1 MYTKITDLYK
11 SPKTYLGQEIKLGG
25 WIRTT
30 RSNKEVGFIEL
41 NDGTFFKSVQVV
53 FDGELQ
59 AGANSTHDAKDTNET
74 KKTLDAASNLSFD
87 QTAKL
92 GVGACITVVGK
103 VVESPGAK
111 QPFEVKAI
119 TITLEGDCPSTY
131 PLQKKR
137 HGFEFLR
144 TIAHLRPR
152 TNTFSAVF
160 RVRSLAAFA
169 IHDFFHKRGFVYVHT
184 PLLTGNDGE
193 GAGEMF
199 NVTTLPMDNVPK
211 QPDNTVDYSKDFFN
225 SRAYLAVTGQLA
237 VEPFIMGFR
246 DVYTFG
252 PIFRSEKSTTTT
264 HAAEFWMIEPEMA
277 FADLDNY
284 METSEAMLKH
294 IINYV
299 LENAPEEMA
308 FFDQWIEPGL
318 VDRLK
323 AVAAA
328 DFARCSYTKAI
339 ELLLASGKSFEYPVE
354 WGADLKTEHERYICE
369 EVYKGPVYLTDYP
382 RDIKAFYMRVN
393 DDNKTVA
400 AADLLVPGIGE
411 LVGGSQREERLDILN
426 ESIARFGLK
435 PEDYDWYVDLRR
447 FGGVKHA
454 GYGLGFERCL
464 MYLTGMKNI
473 RDVIPYPRTF
483 GQMDY

>member
-1 MYTKITDLYK
+1 MYTKCKDIYK
-11 SPKTYLGQEIKLGG
+11 SPADYMGKEITLGG

-30 RSNKEVGFIEL
+30 RSSKGVGFIEL

-53 FDGELQ
+53 FDAEL
-59 AGANSTHDAKDTNET
+59 TNGLDFDET
-74 KKTLDAASNLSFD
+74 S
-87 QTAKL
+87 KL
-92 GVGACITVVGK
+92 GVGACLTIKGQ

-111 QPFEVKAI
+111 QPFEIKAKE
-119 TITLEGDCPSTY
+119 ITLEGACPSTY

-152 TNTFSAVF
+152 TNTFAAVF
-160 RVRSLAAFA
+160 RVRSLVAFA
-169 IHDFFHKRGFVYVHT
+169 IHEFFMNRGFVYVHT
-184 PLLTGNDGE
+184 PLLTGSDGE

-199 NVTTLPMDNVPK
+199 QVTTLPMDNVPK
-211 QPDNTVDYSKDFFN
+211 QPGGSVDWSKDFFN
-225 SRAYLAVTGQLA
+225 SQAYLAVTGQLA

-284 METSEAMLKH
+284 METAEAMLKH

-299 LENAPEEMA
+299 LENASEEMA

-318 VDRLK
+318 IDRLK
-323 AVAAA
+323 AVANA
-328 DFARCSYTKAI
+328 DFVKCSYTKAI
-339 ELLLASGKSFEYPVE
+339 ELLLESGREFEYPVE
-354 WGADLKTEHERYICE
+354 WGLDMQTEHERYICE
-369 EVYKGPVYLTDYP
+369 EVYNGPVFLTNYP

-393 DDNKTVA
+393 EDGKTVA
-400 AADLLVPGIGE
+400 AADLLVPGVGE
-411 LVGGSQREERLDILN
+411 LVGGSQREERLDVLE

-435 PEDYDWYVDLRR
+435 QEDYDWYIDLRR

-454 GYGLGFERCL
+454 GFGLGFERCL
-464 MYLTGMKNI
+464 MYITGMKNI
-473 RDVIPYPRTF
+473 RDVVPYPRTF
-483 GQMDY
+483 GQMGY

>member
-1 MYTKITDLYK
+1 MYTKCKSLYG
-11 SPKTYLGQEIKLGG
+11 SPADYIGKEVTIGG

-30 RSNKEVGFIEL
+30 RSSKGVGFIEL

-53 FDGELQ
+53 FDGDLK
-59 AGANSTHDAKDTNET
+59 GG
-74 KKTLDAASNLSFD
+74 LDFD

-92 GVGACITVVGK
+92 GVGACLTVTGQ

-111 QPFEVKAI
+111 QPFEIKASAI
-119 TITLEGDCPSTY
+119 ELEGACPNTY

-169 IHDFFHKRGFVYVHT
+169 VHEFFRMRNFVYVHT
-184 PLLTGNDGE
+184 PILSSTDGE
-193 GAGEMF
+193 GHGEMF
-199 NVTTLPMDNVPK
+199 QVTTLPLSDVPK
-211 QPDNTVDYSKDFFN
+211 AQDGAVDLNKDFFGGP
-225 SRAYLAVTGQLA
+225 AYLAVTGQLA

-252 PIFRSEKSTTTT
+252 PTFRAEKSTTTT

-284 METSEAMLKH
+284 METAEAMFKH
-294 IINYV
+294 VINYV

-318 VDRLK
+318 IERLK

-328 DFARCSYTKAI
+328 DFVRCSYTKAI
-339 ELLLASGKSFEYPVE
+339 DLLKESGRQFEYPVE
-354 WGADLKTEHERYICE
+354 WGLDLQTEHERYICE
-369 EVYKGPVYLTDYP
+369 EVYKGPVFLTDYP

-393 DDNKTVA
+393 GDGKTVA
-400 AADLLVPGIGE
+400 AADLLVPGVGE
-411 LVGGSQREERLDILN
+411 LVGGSQREERLDVLD
-426 ESIARFGLK
+426 ESITRFGLK

-454 GYGLGFERCL
+454 GYGMGFERCI

-473 RDVIPYPRTF
+473 RDVVPYPRTF
-483 GQMDY
+483 GQMSY

>member
-1 MYTKITDLYK
+1 MYTKCKDIFK
-11 SPKTYLGQEIKLGG
+11 SPADYMGKEITIGG

-30 RSNKEVGFIEL
+30 RSSKGVGFIEL

-53 FDGELQ
+53 FDSDLKG
-59 AGANSTHDAKDTNET
+59 S
-74 KKTLDAASNLSFD
+74 LDFD
-87 QTAKL
+87 QAAKL
-92 GVGACITVVGK
+92 GVGACLTITGH

-111 QPFEVKAI
+111 QPFEIKATEI
-119 TITLEGDCPSTY
+119 LLEGACPNTY

-160 RVRSLAAFA
+160 RLRSMAAFA
-169 IHDFFHKRGFVYVHT
+169 IHEFFMQRGFVYVHT
-184 PLLTGNDGE
+184 PLFTGNDGE

-199 NVTTLPMDNVPK
+199 QVTTLPLDNVPK
-211 QPDNTVDYSKDFFN
+211 LPGGSVDWSKDFFG
-225 SRAYLAVTGQLA
+225 SRAYLAVTGQLS

-284 METSEAMLKH
+284 METAEAMLKF

-299 LENAPEEMA
+299 LEHAPEEMA

-318 VDRLK
+318 IERIK
-323 AVAAA
+323 TIANAE
-328 DFARCSYTKAI
+328 FARCSYTKAI
-339 ELLLASGKSFEYPVE
+339 DLLLESGREFEYPVE
-354 WGADLKTEHERYICE
+354 WGLEIKTEHERYICE
-369 EVYKGPVYLTDYP
+369 EVFNGPVFLTDYP
-382 RDIKAFYMRVN
+382 RDIKAFYMRLN
-393 DDNKTVA
+393 EDGKTVA
-400 AADLLVPGIGE
+400 AADLLVPGVGE
-411 LVGGSQREERLDILN
+411 LIGGSQREERLDVLE
-426 ESIARFGLK
+426 ESINKFGLNAD
-435 PEDYDWYVDLRR
+435 DYDWYVDLRR

-454 GYGLGFERCL
+454 GFGMGFERCL

-473 RDVIPYPRTF
+473 RDVLPYPRTF
-483 GQMDY
+483 GQMVY